1 MPKKKKK
8 VENWRTSK
16 GRELLLADVRSGTIH
31 ADMDD
36 EEAFQSRP
44 EFAVGESLEEAKRLF
59 EGRLKSARGII
70 GRKNTRASSE
80 LALLREDRK
89 VHPPPPT
96 NHRRA
101 ALGRIGCPETFE
113 AGCRREEARR
123 NEAIRVPPDASG
135 VPSLSPQSYQRTRRT
150 GSPSPKIPFP
160 IPRPLRILT
169 IAQ

>member
-96 NHRRA
+96 NHRGEPRWEGSVA
-101 ALGRIGCPETFE
+101 QKLLKQDVAEKKHVGMKPSEFHQTRPEYQAYPPKVIKGHVEQEVRLQKFLFQYRGRYG
-113 AGCRREEARR
+113 
-123 NEAIRVPPDASG
+123 
-135 VPSLSPQSYQRTRRT
+135 Y
-150 GSPSPKIPFP
+150 
-160 IPRPLRILT
+160 
-169 IAQ
+169 